1 MKAVCAGLVLEND
14 PLIIQIVNLKWDML
28 KMICNWN
35 FEVGKEILQVIAEFH
50 PNAKL
55 LFLKMSKIITNKWH
69 KYGLDCA

>member
-55 LFLKMSKIITNKWH
+55 LIVFKNEQNYYEQMT
-69 KYGLDCA
+69 

>member
-28 KMICNWN
+28 KMLCNWN
-35 FEVGKEILQVIAEFH
+35 FEVGKEILQVIAEFY

-55 LFLKMSKIITNKWH
+55 LFLKMSKIITTN
-69 KYGLDCA
+69 DINMV